1 LKSQTYPR
9 LLAAGCF
16 LILAALIGILPA
28 PLYGVSKEM
37 LRVMQQMDEMQQQ
50 LQVLQKTVD
59 TQTAVLRTLIEQT
72 NNKVT
77 SMQTEVDDLKKSTQH
92 DLQHDLASNGARFDS
107 MTSQIEALGASLDE
121 TKARLAKLGDQ
132 MAQLQNMIQTLNTPQ
147 TPANP
152 AAGTPGGGSAAQ
164 PAPAPPP
171 QPPDPDTLFSSG
183 TTNLTSGQYGL
194 AIQAFQQYLDN
205 YGTTDRA
212 LDAQF
217 YIGEAYYAQGKYAQ
231 AVDAYNLCLE
241 RYPAGAKLPAA
252 QLKKGYALL
261 ALKQNAKAVRELRSL
276 IQRFPS
282 SHEAELARQRLRKLG
297 AAAR

>member
-1 LKSQTYPR
+1 MKRKNLLSF
-9 LLAAGCF
+9 LAA
-16 LILAALIGILPA
+16 AAVLFAAAMVTIPPA

-37 LRVMQQMDEMQQQ
+37 LRVMQQLDDMQQQ
-50 LQVLQKTVD
+50 LQALQKTVD

-72 NNKVT
+72 NDKVVA
-77 SMQTEVDDLKKSTQH
+77 MQTEMDDLKKSTQQ
-92 DLQHDLASNGARFDS
+92 DLQRGLASNGTRFDS
-107 MTSQIEALGASLDE
+107 MTSQIEALSASLDE
-121 TKARLAKLGDQ
+121 TKARLAKLNDQ

-152 AAGTPGGGSAAQ
+152 ATGGGGTPQAA
-164 PAPAPPP
+164 P
-171 QPPDPDTLFSSG
+171 QAPDPDTLLRSG
-183 TTNLTSGQYGL
+183 STYLSSGQYDL
-194 AIQAFQQYLDN
+194 AIQTFQQYLDN

-217 YIGEAYYAQGKYAQ
+217 YIGEAYYAQGKFAQ
-231 AVDAYNLCLE
+231 SVDAYNLCLE

-252 QLKKGYALL
+252 QLKKGYALEKL
-261 ALKQNAKAVRELRSL
+261 NQKAKAIRELRSL

-297 AAAR
+297 AAGR